1 MITLGVEFTNFGP
14 YHLARLRTLASTAL
28 RSGIRLIAFE
38 VAGAERRYPW
48 RVSRQAE
55 PFTWLTLFP
64 NRALETVPRS
74 VCARA
79 MALALIK
86 HRPHALL
93 IAGYSRPRI
102 PGRARLGPLYGT
114 TGCPNVRHPVG

>member
-1 MITLGVEFTNFGP
+1 MGRITWLGFE
-14 YHLARLRTLASTAL
+14 TLASTAV

-48 RVSRQAE
+48 QVSRQAE

-74 VCARA
+74 VCGMRD
-79 MALALIK
+79 
-86 HRPHALL
+86 
-93 IAGYSRPRI
+93 G
-102 PGRARLGPLYGT
+102 PGPY
-114 TGCPNVRHPVG
+114 